1 MTLETLCP
9 PRFGTQRRPERE
21 TLGPA
26 VGEVARLLGKP
37 FMPWQQYVADVILEI
52 DPRTGRLA
60 YSQFGL
66 TVPRQSG
73 KSVFILAKSV
83 HRASAT
89 RFFGRRQN
97 IVYTAQT
104 RKDAR
109 KKWEDDYAADID
121 GSRVFKKKIAVHKG
135 NGNEH
140 FSFTNGSR
148 FGIESA
154 TEKSGHGG
162 TLDEAYIDEAFAQ
175 IDARLEQA
183 FRPAMITRPNKQL
196 GWISTA
202 GWTDASAYLQAKV
215 KLGRAAVLANSGH
228 GLAYFEWSA
237 PDDTTDADCGD
248 PDVWRAC
255 MPALG
260 HVREDGSGI
269 TEESIADEYA
279 TMELPD
285 FKRAYL
291 NMWVPKPVEAVE
303 SVIDPNLWAARLDLK
318 SQIVSAPTFALDVSP
333 SQSWAAIA
341 VAGLRED
348 SKAHIEITSSQ
359 GVVDHRAGIDWIV
372 PRFVQLK
379 ERWPGL
385 RVVIAAGSAA
395 ESLVPALLKA
405 GLEMAEPIKGGEIA
419 AACGLFYGLDFWHI
433 GQTELT
439 TALAAARKNVE
450 DGEQGWRWG
459 RKKSAGDITALYAAT
474 LALWAAIAASNTDM
488 DPAMNV
494 W

>member
-1 MTLETLCP
+1 
-9 PRFGTQRRPERE
+9 
-21 TLGPA
+21 
-26 VGEVARLLGKP
+26 LGKP
-37 FMPWQQYVADVILEI
+37 FMPWQQAVADVILEI
-52 DPRTGRLA
+52 DPKTGRLA

-109 KKWEDDYAADID
+109 KKWEDDYAADIE
-121 GSRVFKKKIAVHKG
+121 GSRVFKSKIAIHKG

-140 FSFTNGSR
+140 FSFPNASR

-162 TLDEAYIDEAFAQ
+162 TLDEAYIDEAFSQ

-237 PDDTTDADCGD
+237 PDDADPGD

-260 HVREDGSGI
+260 RVREDGSGI
-269 TEESIADEYA
+269 TVESIAAEFDD
-279 TMELPD
+279 MELPD

-303 SVIDPNLWAARLDLK
+303 AAVPPEMWAQCLDRD
-318 SQIVSAPTFALDVSP
+318 SQIASTPVFVLDVSP
-333 SQSWAAIA
+333 SQSWSAIGAAGI
-341 VAGLRED
+341 RED
-348 SKAHIEITSSQ
+348 GLPHVEITASDAV
-359 GVVDHRAGIDWIV
+359 GTDHLPGADWVV
-372 PRFVQLK
+372 PRFVQLA

-385 RVVIAAGSAA
+385 KVVIAAGGAA
-395 ESLVPALLKA
+395 ESLVPALTKA
-405 GLEMAEPIKGGEIA
+405 GIEVDPVKGGDIA
-419 AACGLFYGLDFWHI
+419 AACGLIYRLATTAGMRHR
-433 GQTELT
+433 GQRELT
-439 TALAAARKNVE
+439 DALAAARKNVE

-459 RKKSAGDITALYAAT
+459 RKKSAADITCLYVAT
-474 LALWAAIAASNTDM
+474 LGLWVATQNVDYDIADSFG
-488 DPAMNV
+488 
-494 W
+494 